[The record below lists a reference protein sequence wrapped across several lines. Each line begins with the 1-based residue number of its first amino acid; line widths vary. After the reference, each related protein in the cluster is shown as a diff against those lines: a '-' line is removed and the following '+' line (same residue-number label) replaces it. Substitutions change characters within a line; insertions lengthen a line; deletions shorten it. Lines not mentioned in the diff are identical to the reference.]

1 MSALLCLAH
10 RAKATG
16 LLGVTAGVAALA
28 LVGCAVGGGAS
39 PTSPPPSSQA
49 PAQPAGQPQPPAG
62 EPQPPAGQ
70 PATAETNP
78 AGDIPDNQAFV
89 PYAAPDSTFS
99 VSVPEGWARTSQ
111 GPATIFT
118 DKLNSVRIES
128 QARPTAPDASSVE
141 ASEVPA
147 LRSSVSGFHGGQVTT
162 VQRKAG
168 AAVLVSYEAVAA
180 PEPVTGRSITDSVQ
194 RYEFWKSGQQVTLT
208 LSGPKDA
215 DNVDPWRL
223 ITDSLRWLR

>member
-1 MSALLCLAH
+1 MTAA
-10 RAKATG
+10 
-16 LLGVTAGVAALA
+16 VTALA
-28 LVGCAVGGGAS
+28 LAGCTSGGGAA
-39 PTSPPPSSQA
+39 PTAPAPPPSTQAAPGPASQA
-49 PAQPAGQPQPPAG
+49 PA
-62 EPQPPAGQ
+62 
-70 PATAETNP
+70 AETNP

-89 PYAAPDSTFS
+89 PFAAPDATFS

-111 GPATIFT
+111 GQATIFT

-128 QARPTAPDASSVE
+128 QARPTAPDTASV
-141 ASEVPA
+141 AANEVPA
-147 LRSSVSGFHGGQVTT
+147 LRSSVAGFQGGQVTT

-168 AAVLVSYEAVAA
+168 TAVLVSYQAVA
-180 PEPVTGRSITDSVQ
+180 PPDPVTGRSITDAVQ

-223 ITDSLRWLR
+223 VTDSLRWLR

>member
-1 MSALLCLAH
+1 MTH
-10 RAKATG
+10 RTRA
-16 LLGVTAGVAALA
+16 AALA
-28 LVGCAVGGGAS
+28 GITAITALALAGCGSGGGATATAPTAS
-39 PTSPPPSSQA
+39 PAAPPSAQA
-49 PAQPAGQPQPPAG
+49 APQPASKPPA
-62 EPQPPAGQ
+62 
-70 PATAETNP
+70 AETNP

-111 GPATIFT
+111 GQATIFT

-128 QARPTAPDASSVE
+128 QPRPTAPDAASVA

-147 LRSSVSGFHGGQVTT
+147 LRSSVSGFQGGQVST
-162 VQRKAG
+162 VQRRAG
-168 AAVLVSYEAVAA
+168 TAVLVSYQAVAA
-180 PEPVTGRSITDSVQ
+180 PDAVTGRSVTDAVQ

-223 ITDSLRWLR
+223 VTDSLRWLR

>member
-1 MSALLCLAH
+1 M
-10 RAKATG
+10 
-16 LLGVTAGVAALA
+16 ALA
-28 LVGCAVGGGAS
+28 LAGCGSGGGAT
-39 PTSPPPSSQA
+39 PTAPAPAAPAAAPPSAQA
-49 PAQPAGQPQPPAG
+49 APQPASKPPA
-62 EPQPPAGQ
+62 P
-70 PATAETNP
+70 ETNP

-99 VSVPEGWARTSQ
+99 VSVPEGWARTNQ
-111 GPATIFT
+111 GQATIFT

-128 QARPTAPDASSVE
+128 QPRPNAPDPGSVA

-147 LRSSVSGFHGGQVTT
+147 LRSSVSGFQGGQVST

-168 AAVLVSYEAVAA
+168 TAVLVSYQAVAPPDA
-180 PEPVTGRSITDSVQ
+180 VTGRSVTDAVQ

-223 ITDSLRWLR
+223 VTDSLRWLR

>member
-1 MSALLCLAH
+1 MA
-10 RAKATG
+10 
-16 LLGVTAGVAALA
+16 
-28 LVGCAVGGGAS
+28 GCASGGGA
-39 PTSPPPSSQA
+39 PPSSPAGPPRSSVRAA
-49 PAQPAGQPQPPAG
+49 PQPASQPASQPPPAAAG
-62 EPQPPAGQ
+62 
-70 PATAETNP
+70 TETNP

-89 PYAAPDSTFS
+89 PFAAPDATFS

-111 GPATIFT
+111 GQATIFT

-128 QARPTAPDASSVE
+128 QARPAAPDATSVA

-147 LRSSVSGFHGGQVTT
+147 LRSSVSGFQGGQVST

-168 AAVLVSYEAVAA
+168 TAVLVSYQAVA
-180 PEPVTGRSITDSVQ
+180 PPDPVTGRSVTDAVQ

-223 ITDSLRWLR
+223 VTDSLRWLR

>member
-1 MSALLCLAH
+1 M
-10 RAKATG
+10 
-16 LLGVTAGVAALA
+16 
-28 LVGCAVGGGAS
+28 
-39 PTSPPPSSQA
+39 
-49 PAQPAGQPQPPAG
+49 
-62 EPQPPAGQ
+62 
-70 PATAETNP
+70 
-78 AGDIPDNQAFV
+78 
-89 PYAAPDSTFS
+89 
-99 VSVPEGWARTSQ
+99 PEGWARTSQ

-128 QARPTAPDASSVE
+128 QARPTAPDATSVE

-168 AAVLVSYEAVAA
+168 AAVLVNYEAVAA